1 MAFQFTN
8 PASRNQPAAGN
19 GQGFEKAKG
28 FLNIH
33 FPRKNGA
40 QAQIGKIPLRLSS
53 ELEKQLLEFIAA
65 NQEENLPK
73 VVNRM
78 TFSFHLVQEGEE
90 AALDLS

>member
-1 MAFQFTN
+1 MAFQFSS
-8 PASRNQPAAGN
+8 PASRNNQSSSNNQA
-19 GQGFEKAKG
+19 FEKAKG

-33 FPRKNGA
+33 FPRKNGSN
-40 QAQIGKIPLRLSS
+40 AQIGKIPLRLSS